1 MKEFMNR
8 NFLKGSGFVLACI
21 FCAVLMYGLCG
32 CSSQAV
38 NPRGQTT
45 EICAVGLPVV
55 AWISHVSQDAEHVG
69 SDTNIVSQANTQSF
83 SGEIQPTEPAK

>member
-1 MKEFMNR
+1 MKKLIIGAAFAA
-8 NFLKGSGFVLACI
+8 LVGV
-21 FCAVLMYGLCG
+21 G

-55 AWISHVSQDAEHVG
+55 AWISHVSQDADHVG
-69 SDTNIVSQANTQSF
+69 SDTNIVTQANQQSF
-83 SGEIQPTEPAK
+83 SGEVTKPEK